1 MKKDYKNWSSSEL
14 KYLLEAREARIPY
27 REIARDLGR
36 TTSACTHRFLQ
47 YKRNQIDL
55 SEPELAQDVLK
66 LDEPVLINQ
75 NHKWLPDEDKKLW
88 EDYQNGAGIEDMVRK
103 YKRNKT
109 ALRCRINIL
118 VNKKRQGESEPAQ
131 EQPTE
136 TSVPILSIAIFLISI
151 ANAVALYLIMSG
163 KL

>member
-1 MKKDYKNWSSSEL
+1 MSGQNRTATAMNMNLSRFLPINRNTMKKDYKNWSSSEL

-36 TTSACTHRFLQ
+36 TASACTHRFLQ
-47 YKRNQIDL
+47 YKKNQIDL
-55 SEPELAQDVLK
+55 SEP
-66 LDEPVLINQ
+66 
-75 NHKWLPDEDKKLW
+75 
-88 EDYQNGAGIEDMVRK
+88 
-103 YKRNKT
+103 
-109 ALRCRINIL
+109 
-118 VNKKRQGESEPAQ
+118 EPAQ